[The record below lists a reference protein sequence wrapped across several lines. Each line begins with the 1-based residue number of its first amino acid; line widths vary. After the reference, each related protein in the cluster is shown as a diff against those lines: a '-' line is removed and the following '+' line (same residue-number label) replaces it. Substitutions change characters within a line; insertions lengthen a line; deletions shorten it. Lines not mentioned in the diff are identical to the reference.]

1 MADQNDGPRPPP
13 INLQPGQVPTQAQ
26 IEQIQAHMRADAA
39 RMGISFE
46 AYIEQLKAAHAA
58 QVAAQQ
64 AQQAQQGQHQH
75 GPNCNHDHSGNG
87 QQMVQ
92 QEVQP
97 GPPKPEA
104 VAMASFLMA
113 QDLKVR
119 TCIFQE
125 NRKDMFRG
133 TKLPGSVRGCLLI
146 YLPS

>member
-1 MADQNDGPRPPP
+1 MDGPRPPP
-13 INLQPGQVPTQAQ
+13 IDLQPGQVPTPAQ
-26 IEQIQAHMRADAA
+26 IEQIQAHMRADAE

-64 AQQAQQGQHQH
+64 QAQGEHQH
-75 GPNCNHDHSGNG
+75 GPNCNHDHSHDG

-104 VAMASFLMA
+104 VAMANFLMG

-133 TKLPGSVRGCLLI
+133 RDLLA
-146 YLPS
+146 SW